1 MPHARGPLTCLA
13 SVMAEDDDFFTIRG
27 SNRVGKQDWVGVM
40 ARLYRSDRLR
50 VRSAPDDESA
60 AEILRRKEADIDN
73 ELQEYAWKLAQT
85 LVAVN
90 ERPRVS
96 YFSSRMAAHRG
107 FRGTSFAQRLAT
119 KTQEYLDMLTK
130 AAGDGFKPVG
140 SAAWAQAYVEELKAG
155 PEAEAAAAARKVDEM
170 SGASGAAAGAAA
182 AAGGASAGG
191 SRDAAATAAA
201 LRAAREHK
209 SGRGPPTE
217 RGTLLVVERVDD
229 VLAPLLHGASYGEAV
244 VDLAD
249 WTPGLP
255 LVFQSETKKGMV
267 TRVASLDRR
276 DRVWAKLQHLPLSRA
291 RLRLLAWMQ
300 VRKLDE
306 AKENQLRAKEDI
318 KSLQRLLV
326 ASAANGVPEW
336 DAQYASHYVLNN
348 VMLAS
353 AQTLGLPRGD
363 RHELRDLIELQ
374 ESMCIQKKVGI
385 FG

>member
-13 SVMAEDDDFFTIRG
+13 SVMAEDNDFFTIRG

-50 VRSAPDDESA
+50 VRSAPDEDASA
-60 AEILRRKEADIDN
+60 QQILRRKEADIDN

-182 AAGGASAGG
+182 GGASAGG

-255 LVFQSETKKGMV
+255 LVFQFRNV

-291 RLRLLAWMQ
+291 QERLNTWMR
-300 VRKLDE
+300 VRKGDE
-306 AKENQLRAKEDI
+306 AVQDQLKTKGDLQ
-318 KSLQRLLV
+318 SLQRLAV
-326 ASAANGVPEW
+326 AQQAKGAPEW
-336 DAQYASHYVLNN
+336 DAQYVSHFALNN
-348 VMLAS
+348 VLLAS
-353 AQTLGLPRGD
+353 AATLGLPRGD

-374 ESMCIQKKVGI
+374 ESMCIQQKVGM